1 MFNASMLPR
10 LNLDLLRSFIAIADT
25 GSLTRAGHR
34 VGRSQPAISL
44 QMQRLETILGCRLLD
59 RTPRR
64 LVLTEAGETLLGY
77 GRRILALSDE
87 AVARLTEPAVS
98 GLVRL
103 GTPEDFATV
112 HLAGVL
118 EAFMQTHPNVA
129 LEVTTD
135 LTLNLLDRFHGGD
148 FDLVLVKRD
157 PAKPADGVR
166 VWREALV
173 WACAP
178 HRTEAFGPHAQELL
192 LVVSPTPCVYRKRA
206 QDALDRAAR
215 PWRVAYSSTSLAG
228 AQAAV
233 RAGLGLTVLPK
244 DMVPDDFAVLGPL
257 HGLPELRD
265 TEIALLTAPSAAAP
279 AERLAGHIVRSLE
292 RGG

>member
-1 MFNASMLPR
+1 MLPR
-10 LNLDLLRSFIAIADT
+10 LDLDLLRTFVAIADT
-25 GSLTRAGHR
+25 GSLTRAGSR
-34 VGRSQPAISL
+34 LGRSQPAISL
-44 QMQRLETILGCRLLD
+44 QVQRLESALGCRLLD

-64 LVLTEAGETLLGY
+64 LALTEAGETLLGY
-77 GRRILALSDE
+77 GRRILALSEE
-87 AVARLTEPAVS
+87 AVARLVEPAVS

-103 GTPEDFATV
+103 GTPEDFATM

-118 EAFMQTHPNVA
+118 QAFMRTHPNVA

-135 LTLNLLDRFHGGD
+135 LTLNLLGRFHRGD

-157 PAKPADGVR
+157 PTAPAEGVR
-166 VWREALV
+166 VWRETLV

-178 HRTEAFGPHAQELL
+178 HRAEAFGAHAREMP
-192 LVVSPTPCVYRKRA
+192 LVVSPAPCVYRKRA
-206 QDALDRAAR
+206 QVALDGAAR
-215 PWRVAYSSTSLAG
+215 QWRVAYTSTSLAG

-244 DMVPDDFAVLGPL
+244 GMVPPDFTVLGVL
-257 HGLPELRD
+257 NGLPELRD
-265 TEIALLTAPSAAAP
+265 TEIALLTASPAAPP

-292 RGG
+292 GQG